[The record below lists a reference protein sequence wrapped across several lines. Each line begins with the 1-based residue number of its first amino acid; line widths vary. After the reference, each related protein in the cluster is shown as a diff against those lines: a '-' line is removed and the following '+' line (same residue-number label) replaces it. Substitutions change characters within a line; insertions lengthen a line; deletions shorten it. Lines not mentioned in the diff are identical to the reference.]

1 MLGVHPEYQR
11 LGAGKA
17 LVEWGTKAADEQ
29 GVKVRN
35 SLFFPPSVIPNP
47 SELLTRPPSLIPWIA
62 INLCGQ
68 AVVEGTPV
76 GRHLYEH
83 CGLSAEIEEMRFDV
97 GQEFAGRRIPKLIY
111 LTREPRT

>member
-1 MLGVHPEYQR
+1 MTLKI
-11 LGAGKA
+11 LT
-17 LVEWGTKAADEQ
+17 W
-29 GVKVRN
+29 
-35 SLFFPPSVIPNP
+35 FPSFIY
-47 SELLTRPPSLIPWIA
+47 WIA
-62 INLCGQ
+62 VDPWEQ